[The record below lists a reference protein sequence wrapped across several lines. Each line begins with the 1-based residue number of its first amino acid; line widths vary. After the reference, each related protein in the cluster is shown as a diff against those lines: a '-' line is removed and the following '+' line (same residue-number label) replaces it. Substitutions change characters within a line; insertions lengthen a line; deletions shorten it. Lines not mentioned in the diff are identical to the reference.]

1 MGRLLKL
8 ISTYV
13 FYIFFWPFLI
23 VAVLYDPYSALLKIK
38 YPYFQNAHAYVN
50 AGFVAKLDKN
60 TMALKN
66 VRIVYAGISPFSVRT
81 FFIFLTGLDSLSDKL
96 WPEIKLNKKR
106 SKVNQKI
113 AYQFTPHIFKAFLQG
128 AFFNQAT
135 LTGMLLN
142 LDSN

>member
-13 FYIFFWPFLI
+13 LYIYFFLERFLI

-60 TMALKN
+60 TMTLKN
-66 VRIVYAGISPFSVRT
+66 VRIVYAGITPFSVRI
-81 FFIFLTGLDSLSDKL
+81 FFI
-96 WPEIKLNKKR
+96 
-106 SKVNQKI
+106 
-113 AYQFTPHIFKAFLQG
+113 IF
-128 AFFNQAT
+128 
-135 LTGMLLN
+135 
-142 LDSN
+142 D

>member
-13 FYIFFWPFLI
+13 LFLQRFLI
-23 VAVLYDPYSALLKIK
+23 VAVLYDPHSSLLKIK

-66 VRIVYAGISPFSVRT
+66 VRIVYAGITPFSVRT
-81 FFIFLTGLDSLSDKL
+81 FFITFDWRTRLTF
-96 WPEIKLNKKR
+96 WQIMTNKAVKE
-106 SKVNQKI
+106 
-113 AYQFTPHIFKAFLQG
+113 AFTKW
-128 AFFNQAT
+128 
-135 LTGMLLN
+135 
-142 LDSN
+142 SRR